1 MVQISGAGQDH
12 KADQSYTRGI
22 ALGMRDIQ
30 EKRPLNQL
38 YRLALDEFS
47 FGYRA
52 AYYLVLSGAAAIRSE
67 GARMALQ
74 VLLRN

>member
-1 MVQISGAGQDH
+1 MSTLVEENTCSDR
-12 KADQSYTRGI
+12 KVDQSYTRGI

-52 AYYLVLSGAAAIRSE
+52 AYYLVLSGAAVTCP
-67 GARMALQ
+67 Q
-74 VLLRN
+74 